1 MDEEPEGEQ
10 LRDWLPRTAALLVGT
25 LALATAFIAAYVG
38 ALHQPTPRDVPVG
51 VVLGDQKAQAVLAA
65 VRGRTDEI
73 KPVQY
78 DSPDDADDGLTAR
91 EVYAV
96 LASAPSGGGLTLT
109 TASASAPSATGL
121 VIQVVTQAAQRAQLP
136 LQVTDEVPVE
146 ASDPRG
152 LVPFY
157 LAVGYVLGG
166 YLASTALGLKT
177 GPAPRNLARAGLR
190 IAALAVYSVVLGII
204 GATVVG
210 PILDVWHHDI
220 PAVAAVGTLA
230 VFAAAMVASAVQA
243 WLGLLGTG
251 IVILLLVVLGNP
263 GSGGIYAPE
272 FLPTA
277 LRGMHRWNV
286 PGLATDLI
294 KSAVYFDRRSMGWAI
309 SGLTVWG
316 LVGALGLITATL
328 FRAHR
333 AAIRNRPARTSRP
346 ADPPGPSDA
355 RH

>member
-1 MDEEPEGEQ
+1 MNEDRE
-10 LRDWLPRTAALLVGT
+10 LAVRDWLPRTAALLVGT

-51 VVLGDQKAQAVLAA
+51 VVLGDQRAQQVMAA
-65 VRGRTDEI
+65 VRARTDKI
-73 KPVQY
+73 KPIEY
-78 DSPDDADDGLTAR
+78 DNPQAADDGLTAR
-91 EVYAV
+91 GVYGV
-96 LASAPSGGGLTLT
+96 LASGPDNGLRLT
-109 TASASAPSATGL
+109 IASASAPAAAEL
-121 VIQVVTQAAQRAQLP
+121 VTQVLTQAARQASLP

-146 ASDPRG
+146 GSDPRG

-157 LAVGYVLGG
+157 LAAGYVLGG

-177 GPAPRNLARAGLR
+177 GTAPVSLARAGLR
-190 IAALAVYSVVLGII
+190 IAALAVYSIVLGVA

-210 PILDVWHHDI
+210 PILDVWHHDV
-220 PAVAAVGTLA
+220 PAVAAVGALA
-230 VFAAAMVASAVQA
+230 VFAAAMVASAVQG

-272 FLPTA
+272 FLPDW

-294 KSAVYFDRRSMGWAI
+294 KSAVYFDRRSMGWA
-309 SGLTVWG
+309 LTG
-316 LVGALGLITATL
+316 LVVWALLGVLGLITATM
-328 FRAHR
+328 FRTHWRARRATR
-333 AAIRNRPARTSRP
+333 AAGARTTAP
-346 ADPPGPSDA
+346 DEPTTDG
-355 RH
+355 